1 MRLPNSKDPVQ
12 LRETDSSEKQK
23 TQTGQ
28 ETKEEFPAFGGTKQI
43 LFERTAKT
51 EMNYFSNKV
60 KRSHVF
66 TTLLGSEII
75 GEVKLTL
82 I

>member
-1 MRLPNSKDPVQ
+1 MRLSDSKDPVQ
-12 LRETDSSEKQK
+12 LGETDSSERQK
-23 TQTGQ
+23 TWIRQ
-28 ETKEEFPAFGGTKQI
+28 ETGEEFPAFGGTKQI

-60 KRSHVF
+60 KQSHVF
-66 TTLLGSEII
+66 TTLLSSEMI
-75 GEVKLTL
+75 GEVKLTP